1 MQPVLVI
8 LHVVGTAIPIT
19 ARLWRQPRGHDCGFF
34 VCGNVWP
41 VEEES
46 AKNGHHRHRQKCHR
60 YNDKIDLPPVRI
72 FASVLVAC
80 SLLCLATR
88 NLVYLTMATRTKFSY
103 ASGSTKNHRLLS
115 TAFRIQLASRFS
127 ADRQQR
133 TNTAFGHM
141 LVSSIFAVLLRGLS

>member
-8 LHVVGTAIPIT
+8 LPVVDTAIPIT

-46 AKNGHHRHRQKCHR
+46 AKNGHHRHRQKCHQ

-80 SLLCLATR
+80 SPLCLATR
-88 NLVYLTMATRTKFSY
+88 NLVYLTMATRTS
-103 ASGSTKNHRLLS
+103 N
-115 TAFRIQLASRFS
+115 S
-127 ADRQQR
+127 ATPQDPRKIIGYYR
-133 TNTAFGHM
+133 RHFESN
-141 LVSSIFAVLLRGLS
+141 